1 MVASMDRNLVVVM
14 DVTMVDVMVV
24 HLDDSKDVV
33 MVEN

>member
-1 MVASMDRNLVVVM
+1 MVASMDRNLVVAM
-14 DVTMVDVMVV
+14 DGTVVDVMVV